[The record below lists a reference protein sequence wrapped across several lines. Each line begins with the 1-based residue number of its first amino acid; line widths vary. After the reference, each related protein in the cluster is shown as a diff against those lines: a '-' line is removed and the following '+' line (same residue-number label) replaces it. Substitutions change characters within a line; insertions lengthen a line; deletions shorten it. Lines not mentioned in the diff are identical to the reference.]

1 MAGPLG
7 TDSRAEDDVRD
18 GELGLSGR
26 GVRLVCLSVRALMAV
41 GRISDGI
48 RSAGASQSDQG
59 RAGRRLKPAQAT
71 RSSARWAA
79 HELTP
84 MTYTVPAWDDAL

>member
-59 RAGRRLKPAQAT
+59 RRLKPAQAT

>member
-26 GVRLVCLSVRALMAV
+26 GVQLVCLSVRALMAV

-48 RSAGASQSDQG
+48 RSAGASQSEP
-59 RAGRRLKPAQAT
+59 AGDSSQLKPLA
-71 RSSARWAA
+71 AA
-79 HELTP
+79 HAGQRMSSP
-84 MTYTVPAWDDAL
+84 P